1 MDNLS
6 STDFDVS
13 SKTPLFIGIAAVIL
27 ALTGVILGW
36 MGFSKAS
43 ALEDQIAEISNAADS
58 ISEMKASVDSNS
70 KTLRSAAGKITSIER
85 GLESV
90 SVGVRKDISDV
101 KKTLRALA
109 IQAGTALK
117 KVEALEKNGLTAAA
131 PALRTSAKPSSL
143 SGGMKSTGGESP
155 ASLGASRIHK
165 IQSGDTYQQ
174 LSARYKVSVNDL
186 IDANPGVDPRRL
198 KIGQPIVVPGSG
210 E

>member
-6 STDFDVS
+6 STDFDAS

-43 ALEDQIAEISNAADS
+43 ALEDQIALISNAADS
-58 ISEMKASVDSNS
+58 ISDMKASVDSNS
-70 KTLRSAAGKITSIER
+70 ETLRRAAGKITSIER

-101 KKTLRALA
+101 KKSMRTLA

-117 KVEALEKNGLTAAA
+117 KVEALEKSGLTAAA
-131 PALRTSAKPSSL
+131 PAPRTSPSSS
-143 SGGMKSTGGESP
+143 SGGTKSTGAESP
-155 ASLGASRIHK
+155 ASLDGSRTHK
-165 IQSGDTYQQ
+165 IQSGDTYQK
-174 LSARYKVSVNDL
+174 LSARYQVSVNDL